1 MPGRLEGG
9 GPFGPFRRLGRV
21 PSARNPNPGQTPA
34 PGSQPRENRKAKFS
48 GGKGSVAQW
57 LACASSDSTV
67 IPVRDTNSKMACC
80 LVRSLGSAIMCFS
93 WSAFVYLS
101 QSHHAGFAN
110 THTGLKT
117 LLWHNLPFIVV
128 LACWFS
134 YACPSHG
141 FSRMSSNLRI
151 WQSYPRVPQ
160 ILKVLC
166 PWYIWK
172 Y

>member
-9 GPFGPFRRLGRV
+9 GPFGPFRSALNTLGRA

-80 LVRSLGSAIMCFS
+80 LVRSLGSGSMCFS
-93 WSAFVYLS
+93 WSAFVCLS

-110 THTGLKT
+110 THTQAWKPYCDIIYPSSLFWLADFPMLAPAT
-117 LLWHNLPFIVV
+117 ASHVWVV
-128 LACWFS
+128 T
-134 YACPSHG
+134 
-141 FSRMSSNLRI
+141 
-151 WQSYPRVPQ
+151 
-160 ILKVLC
+160 
-166 PWYIWK
+166 
-172 Y
+172 